1 MGKIADSTHN
11 YSALCSS
18 NQLEPLCSHYVIMKT
33 QCVSL
38 FIAQTIVFKSKRI
51 RLDLDCTVASEM
63 CEIDAVKIDGNI
75 CSECMLHTLSLIVI
89 QIENMMLAIINFY
102 CANLTDCYVY
112 IQSPLCG

>member
-18 NQLEPLCSHYVIMKT
+18 NQLESLCSYYVIMKT

-51 RLDLDCTVASEM
+51 QLDLDCTVTQSW
-63 CEIDAVKIDGNI
+63 CEIDAVKIGGNWI
-75 CSECMLHTLSLIVI
+75 SPACMLHTLSLIVI
-89 QIENMMLAIINFY
+89 QIEYVML
-102 CANLTDCYVY
+102 
-112 IQSPLCG
+112 PK